1 MQKPDNTPDSSPDS
15 VKVPVVH
22 LQQLQFRWSPRG
34 PLVLDIPALSVARG
48 ERLFIYGPSGSG
60 KTSLLNLMAG
70 VTAAG
75 PGQLLLLGQDTAL
88 MSQRQRDRFRAGH
101 IGVIFQQFNL
111 IPYLNLLD
119 NVLLGGR
126 FAPGDQTLNGLRQRA
141 LALLQHL
148 GLSPS
153 LFDQPARNLSL
164 GQQQRAA
171 VARALLTR
179 PELLIA
185 DEPSSALDS
194 DSRDAFMQ
202 LLMDTAAESRSTVI
216 FVSHDRSLQS
226 GFDRALDMRELSL
239 CCDLSLKREPA
250 PTKEL
255 S

>member
-1 MQKPDNTPDSSPDS
+1 MQNPDSTSKSAADNP
-15 VKVPVVH
+15 KAPVIQ

-34 PLVLDIPALSVARG
+34 PLVLDIPALTVSRG

-60 KTSLLNLMAG
+60 KTTLLNLLAG
-70 VTAAG
+70 VNVAA
-75 PGQLLLLGQDTAL
+75 PGQLRLLGQDTAL

-111 IPYLNLLD
+111 IPYLSLLD

-126 FAPGDQTLNGLRQRA
+126 FAHGDHGLDGLRQRA

-202 LLMDTAAESRSTVI
+202 LLMDTAAESQSTVI

-239 CCDLSLKREPA
+239 CCDRA
-250 PTKEL
+250 HRKEAC
-255 S
+255 

>member
-1 MQKPDNTPDSSPDS
+1 MQNLDSTLESAADNASDKT
-15 VKVPVVH
+15 KAPVVQLH
-22 LQQLQFRWSPRG
+22 QLQFRWSQPG
-34 PLVLDIPALSVARG
+34 PLVLDIPALSVTRG

-60 KTSLLNLMAG
+60 KTTLLNLLAG
-70 VTAAG
+70 VNVAA
-75 PGQLLLLGQDTAL
+75 PGQLLLLSQDTAQ
-88 MSQRQRDRFRAGH
+88 MSQRQRDRFRARH

-111 IPYLNLLD
+111 IPYLSLLD
-119 NVLLGGR
+119 NVLLGGQ
-126 FAPGDQTLNGLRQRA
+126 FASGVQEPADMRQRA
-141 LALLQHL
+141 QVLLQAL

-153 LFDQPARNLSL
+153 LFDQPARSLSL

-202 LLMDTAAESRSTVI
+202 LLMDTAAESQSTVI

-239 CCDLSLKREPA
+239 CCDRA
-250 PTKEL
+250 HRKEAC
-255 S
+255 